1 MTILIDNNSVTE
13 LRATNSAFVSASK
26 SFNKKNKTVSNM
38 DRKYLYIAMLKNVNF
53 DINVIHGDTKR

>member
-26 SFNKKNKTVSNM
+26 SFNKK
-38 DRKYLYIAMLKNVNF
+38 KNSLQYGQKIFVYCNAE
-53 DINVIHGDTKR
+53 KREF

>member
-1 MTILIDNNSVTE
+1 MTILIDNNNVTE

-26 SFNKKNKTVSNM
+26 SFNKKKPVSSM
-38 DRKYLYIAMLKNVNF
+38 DRKYLYIAMLKNVNS

>member
-1 MTILIDNNSVTE
+1 MTILIDNNNVTE

-26 SFNKKNKTVSNM
+26 SFNEKKKVSSM
-38 DRKYLYIAMLKNVNF
+38 DRKYLYIAMLKNVNS

>member
-1 MTILIDNNSVTE
+1 MTILIDNNNVTE

-26 SFNKKNKTVSNM
+26 SFNKKKPVSNM

>member
-26 SFNKKNKTVSNM
+26 SFNKKKKVSNM

>member
-1 MTILIDNNSVTE
+1 MTILIDNNNVTE

-26 SFNKKNKTVSNM
+26 SFNKKKTVSNM